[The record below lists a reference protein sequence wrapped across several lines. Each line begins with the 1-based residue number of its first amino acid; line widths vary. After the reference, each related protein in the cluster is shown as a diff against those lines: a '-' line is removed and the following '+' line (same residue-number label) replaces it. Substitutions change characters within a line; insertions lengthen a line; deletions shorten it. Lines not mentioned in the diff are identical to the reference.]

1 MNHAEVIIDE
11 FEYEA
16 LNALVSKGVA
26 ASSDSKA
33 DARQIAEAHNWLIHT
48 AQVLVRSREVD

>member
-33 DARQIAEAHNWLIHT
+33 DARQIAEAHNWLLHT
-48 AQVLVRSREVD
+48 AQRLIASQEGG